1 MSVMAWTQVIG
12 PQQVPERISLTEREF
27 WGEVV
32 VPDLTLIQIV
42 TGAAI
47 EPLRMKMAGGHR
59 ERQLKR
65 SGVELEPA
73 ELQDLRVGE
82 MVTVIGREKETSS
95 MAEAIIIVLT
105 AHGSKLIICRNGK
118 HFSCPRVLSVKV
130 NVTSKSEVF
139 FLRMTGGIA
148 LLVGFPG
155 LLMGLITV
163 VAALMPKVL
172 FMEDTLIQMKKRY
185 IDL

>member
-1 MSVMAWTQVIG
+1 MSVTAWTQVIG
-12 PQQVPERISLTEREF
+12 PQQVPERISLIEKEF
-27 WGEVV
+27 WGAVV
-32 VPDLTLIQIV
+32 VPDLTLIQ

-47 EPLRMKMAGGHR
+47 DPLRMKMAGGHR
-59 ERQLKR
+59 GRLLKR
-65 SGVELEPA
+65 SGVELEPV

-82 MVTVIGREKETSS
+82 TVTVIGMEKETSW

-105 AHGSKLIICRNGK
+105 AHGSKLIICLNGK
-118 HFSCPRVLSVKV
+118 HFSCPRVLLVKL
-130 NVTSKSEVF
+130 NVASKSEVF

-155 LLMGLITV
+155 LLMELITV

-172 FMEDTLIQMKKRY
+172 SMEDTLIQMMKRY
-185 IDL
+185 VDLQL